1 MGSKVRDLREK
12 NNSCQKLWNK
22 ENREKFPNERETART
37 RERGRENNNFFPVS
51 HLTLEALQQ
60 SWINIPP
67 SLPFFLFVSV
77 FLYGSL
83 THAQVKSQA
92 LSLQDEKFCAERPNV
107 SIYRA
112 VARNSSVTGQKI
124 KKRCYFVWE
133 KWQLG
138 NVFYLKII
146 LCILCFEKVKKKMCL
161 FYKKWSP
168 CSWISTSSLLL
179 SMKCN
184 FEKKPQN
191 ILRSE
196 FFFFFKEK
204 GIKKQKSFPET
215 EVLQFLPMWLFSA
228 VD

>member
-22 ENREKFPNERETART
+22 ENREKFPNERETEQE

-92 LSLQDEKFCAERPNV
+92 LSLQDEKFCAERPNF

-146 LCILCFEKVKKKMCL
+146 LCILCFEKVKKNVSVLQEMV
-161 FYKKWSP
+161 
-168 CSWISTSSLLL
+168 TLLL
-179 SMKCN
+179 DLNLELTPLNEMQ
-184 FEKKPQN
+184 FWKKA
-191 ILRSE
+191 SKY
-196 FFFFFKEK
+196 FK
-204 GIKKQKSFPET
+204 IWIFYFLFLKKKE
-215 EVLQFLPMWLFSA
+215 
-228 VD
+228 

>member
-1 MGSKVRDLREK
+1 MKQGKQRKVPKWKR
-12 NNSCQKLWNK
+12 
-22 ENREKFPNERETART
+22 NRARM

-92 LSLQDEKFCAERPNV
+92 LSLQDEKFCAERPNF

-146 LCILCFEKVKKKMCL
+146 LCILCFEKVKKNVSVLQEMV
-161 FYKKWSP
+161 
-168 CSWISTSSLLL
+168 TLLL
-179 SMKCN
+179 DLNLELTPLNEMQ
-184 FEKKPQN
+184 FWKKA
-191 ILRSE
+191 SKY
-196 FFFFFKEK
+196 FK
-204 GIKKQKSFPET
+204 IWIFYFLFLKKKE
-215 EVLQFLPMWLFSA
+215 
-228 VD
+228 